1 MKRKILIIEDDKKIA
16 ELVKIY
22 LEKENFETIIICDGK
37 EGLENFFK
45 ESPQLV
51 ILDLM
56 LPKIDGLTI
65 AKSIRSKSDCP
76 IIMLTAKDEE
86 FDKIIG
92 LELGA
97 DDYIAKPF
105 SPKEMVARVKAV
117 MRRTY
122 KGNKEFN
129 EIIKIKEI
137 EIDPAKFE
145 VKKRGKKISL
155 TRREFKLLLAF
166 AGSPGKMFSRN
177 ELMKEIYTI
186 DDELV
191 FDRTIDVHI
200 ANLRKKINDKDQHLI
215 ITITGM
221 GYKLAE

>member
-1 MKRKILIIEDDKKIA
+1 
-16 ELVKIY
+16 
-22 LEKENFETIIICDGK
+22 
-37 EGLENFFK
+37 
-45 ESPQLV
+45 
-51 ILDLM
+51 
-56 LPKIDGLTI
+56 
-65 AKSIRSKSDCP
+65 
-76 IIMLTAKDEE
+76 
-86 FDKIIG
+86 
-92 LELGA
+92 
-97 DDYIAKPF
+97 
-105 SPKEMVARVKAV
+105 MVARVKAV

-137 EIDPAKFE
+137 EINPAKFE